1 MRRSQALTAHA
12 AHIVEGLL
20 IQGLRLKGVASDKL
34 GFDGVADKFTDGLA
48 AHLMVSDADAGNS
61 NIGLDL
67 HNGEAMVSTWRVE
80 SAKLPF
86 TRVSHRV
93 TLMSVIFT
101 LFISI
106 CS

>member
-1 MRRSQALTAHA
+1 M
-12 AHIVEGLL
+12 EGLL

-67 HNGEAMVSTWRVE
+67 HNGEADGLHLAGGVGKVALHTGIAQGDLNVSD
-80 SAKLPF
+80 LY
-86 TRVSHRV
+86 
-93 TLMSVIFT
+93 VIHINMLLEYN
-101 LFISI
+101 LFILRDWG
-106 CS
+106 